1 VFLVKEL
8 SVFIDESGDFGE
20 YEYHSPFYIVTFV
33 FHDQSNDIAENINN
47 LDFKILSHGM
57 TNYAI
62 HAGPL
67 IRREDEFFNLSLSD
81 RKRIFNAIYNFARTV
96 EISFHSIIVEKK
108 QCITEFDLVI
118 KLTKQLSVFL
128 SEHLNFFMGYDRII
142 CYYDYGQR
150 ELTHILITAFNT
162 ALNNVQFKKV
172 APSDY
177 KLFQAADMLCTLEL
191 LTMKA
196 ERKALSKSELFFFKS
211 AKDLYKSYLRSI
223 HKKRFS

>member
-1 VFLVKEL
+1 MKEL